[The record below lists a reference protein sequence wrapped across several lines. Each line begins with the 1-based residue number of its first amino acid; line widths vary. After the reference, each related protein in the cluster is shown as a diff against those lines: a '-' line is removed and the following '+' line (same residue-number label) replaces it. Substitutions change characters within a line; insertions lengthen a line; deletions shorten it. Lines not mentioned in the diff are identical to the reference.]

1 MPQYMPEGSS
11 VFQRIYKQLFLILKS
26 VITFSYLKI
35 IKNKALRAVAILF
48 MLMVYYIV
56 LLHINFLWLFGY
68 MPKMSEVRNPQV
80 AIATEIYTEDSVLI
94 GKYYHE
100 NRTPVRFDSISTY
113 AVQALVA
120 TEDVRFYK
128 HFGLDLYAL
137 ISGAYSTAKGDER
150 GASTITQQLAKNMY
164 STRKKVN
171 QGLLQHI
178 PLVGTLVSKSKEW
191 VTSVKLEMFYSK
203 DEILEM
209 YFNTVDFGNNWYGIK
224 VAAQNYFSKQPSEL
238 NLQESA
244 TLIGLLKA
252 TSSYNPLNNKKRSLN
267 RRNIVL
273 SQMQKYG
280 YISQATYDSISP
292 LPLNLK
298 RPTNNPATKDSYLRQ
313 LIAKIIKS
321 YCDDNNININEDGL
335 KIYTTINA
343 HLQSYAEL
351 AVKDHMKKV
360 QKQFDEHWGKQNPW
374 RDDNGREIMNFTNT
388 ALAFTQSYDRLKK
401 QFPSSPD
408 SITYYLNK
416 KKVMKV
422 FSYNGSIDT
431 VMSTIDSLKYYARL
445 LNAGTM
451 SLNPLTGEIKAYV
464 GGVDF
469 DFFKFDHVVQS
480 KRQPGSTFKPFAYL
494 AAIEDTFSPCSRLDD
509 VPVSIEY
516 DGGQIWQPYNSTG
529 AFTYSSKTLRRA
541 LAQSVNSIT
550 AQIAELVGWDKIV
563 ECAHRAGV
571 KSRLDTVPSICLGT
585 SDVSVYEMTCAYA
598 PFVNGGKS
606 VEPILVKRICAN
618 DGALLKEFVPEFKQ
632 VISEENA
639 WLMLY
644 MLQGTIQEPG
654 GTSQALWGYS
664 IFKNGNDVA
673 GKTGTTSNY
682 SDAWYM
688 GVTHDLVTGVWVG
701 APYRSVHF
709 RNSSG
714 QGSRLALPIFGKMLE
729 KAYQDPKSGVV
740 LGKFKKPKKISKTIY
755 CDNDDI
761 ELEAADSLLND
772 SLINTELMILENDS
786 VKSDSLQ
793 GGRD

>member
-1 MPQYMPEGSS
+1 MPQDMPERGS
-11 VFQRIYKQLFLILKS
+11 VFQRIYKQLILILNSIVK
-26 VITFSYLKI
+26 FSYLKF
-35 IKNKALRAVAILF
+35 IKNKVLRGVAILF
-48 MLMVYYIV
+48 MLMVYYLI

-68 MPKMSEVRNPQV
+68 MPKMSEVKNPQV

-100 NRTPVRFDSISTY
+100 NRTPLSFDSISTY

-164 STRKKVN
+164 SIRKKTN

-178 PLVGTLVSKSKEW
+178 PFIGTLVSKSKEW

-203 DEILEM
+203 AEILEM
-209 YFNTVDFGNNWYGIK
+209 YFNTVDFGNNWFGIK

-238 NLQESA
+238 NLQEAA

-252 TSSYNPLNNKKRSLN
+252 TSSYNPLNNKKRSLA

-280 YISQATYDSISP
+280 YISQAVFDSVSSM
-292 LPLNLK
+292 PLNIK
-298 RPTNNPATKDSYLRQ
+298 RPKNQSATKDSYLRQ
-313 LIAKIIKS
+313 LIARIIKS
-321 YCDDNNININEDGL
+321 YCDENDININEDGL
-335 KIYTTINA
+335 KIYTTINS
-343 HLQSYAEL
+343 HLQNYAEA
-351 AVKDHMKKV
+351 AVKEHLRKV

-374 RDDNGREIMNFTNT
+374 RDDNGREIINFANT
-388 ALAFTQSYDRLKK
+388 AVAFTQSYDRLKK
-401 QFPSSPD
+401 QFTSSPD
-408 SITYYLNK
+408 SISFYLNK
-416 KKVMKV
+416 KKDMKV
-422 FSYNGSIDT
+422 FTYSGAKDT
-431 VMSTIDSLKYYARL
+431 VMSTMDSLKYYARL

-469 DFFKFDHVVQS
+469 DFFKFDHVIQS

-494 AAIEDTFSPCSRLDD
+494 AALEDTFSPCSRLDD

-541 LAQSVNSIT
+541 MAQSVNSIT
-550 AQIAELVGWDKIV
+550 AQIAEMVGWEKIV

-606 VEPILVKRICAN
+606 VEPVLVKRICAN
-618 DGALLKEFVPEFKQ
+618 DGTVLKEFVPEFRQ
-632 VISEENA
+632 VLTEENA

-664 IFKNGNDVA
+664 VFKNGNDVG

-729 KAYQDPKSGVV
+729 KAYLDPKSGVV
-740 LGKFKKPKKISKTIY
+740 TGKFKKPKKITKNIY

-761 ELEAADSLLND
+761 ELESADSLLND
-772 SLINTELMILENDS
+772 SLKNTEMIILENDS
-786 VKSDSLQ
+786 LKSDSLQ
-793 GGRD
+793 GAGD